1 MLRKTIPVL
10 THVDNLSDMKID
22 MSAQEQTLQNIDNN
36 TTIIKSKME
45 TILGGMSQD
54 YNQQNDIKAN
64 TIYLQKSVGLPADA
78 ASSNTVIG
86 LLKSIA
92 NKL

>member
-1 MLRKTIPVL
+1 MIRKAIPVL

-22 MSAQEQTLQNIDNN
+22 MSAQEQSLETIANN
-36 TTIIKSKME
+36 TGST
-45 TILGGMSQD
+45 
-54 YNQQNDIKAN
+54 N
-64 TIYLQKSVGLPADA
+64 TAVGTTSDT
-78 ASSNTVIG
+78 STSNTVIG

>member
-22 MSAQEQTLQNIDNN
+22 MSAQEQSLQQISNN
-36 TTIIKSKME
+36 TTITNSKLDN
-45 TILGGMSQD
+45 IISGQSKD
-54 YNQQNDIKAN
+54 FNQQSYINAN
-64 TIYLQKSVGLPADA
+64 TAYLQKSVGLPDDTTRDH
-78 ASSNTVIG
+78 TVIG

>member
-22 MSAQEQTLQNIDNN
+22 MSAQEQSLERIANN
-36 TTIIKSKME
+36 TNSIYQEVIALGPNSFE
-45 TILGGMSQD
+45 TKNSTAGIET
-54 YNQQNDIKAN
+54 A
-64 TIYLQKSVGLPADA
+64 VGTTADE
-78 ASSNTVIG
+78 STSNTVIG

-92 NKL
+92 NKLS